1 MKAKCD
7 NAKNIV
13 SPSTLLDELMQNF
26 ALYNWIKQSKN
37 NEGSKHHPSNQAKET
52 KQKN

>member
-1 MKAKCD
+1 VKQQVNAILEMKAKCD

-26 ALYNWIKQSKN
+26 ALYN
-37 NEGSKHHPSNQAKET
+37 
-52 KQKN
+52 